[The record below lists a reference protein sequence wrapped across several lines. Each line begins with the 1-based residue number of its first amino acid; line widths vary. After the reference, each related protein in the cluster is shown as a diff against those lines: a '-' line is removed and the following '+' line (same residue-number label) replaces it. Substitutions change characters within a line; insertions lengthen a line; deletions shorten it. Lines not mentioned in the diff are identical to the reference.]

1 MSLPTAP
8 RSRPRDRK
16 QQILAAAARQFWD
29 VGYHRVGMADIAATV
44 GISAGALYRHFRGK
58 QDLLVDVMREALDR
72 LDTVASRPADLDRTI
87 STLATLAL
95 ESREFGVLWDRDAVN
110 LPETERTALGKRLRK
125 ILQRTVSAVAAESG
139 LPADAARLRARAVH
153 AVLESPSY
161 HRTEVDQALL
171 ERVARAVAAVELPET
186 GSRAPAGGR
195 DPQRLSSRREAL
207 LAAAIRLFGERGYP
221 SVSMTDIGTA
231 AGIAG
236 PSVYNHFSSKNE
248 LLTGVLNRGTEVL
261 WLGLHRALAAADGP
275 LDALGHVMRSYAV
288 FATENPAIIS
298 VLLAEVINL
307 PEEQRE
313 AYRRVQQ
320 EYVAEWVTLVL
331 RAHPGIPETEAR
343 VRVHAALG
351 VANTLSRTNR
361 AALADE
367 ITALGRATFTHS

>member
-1 MSLPTAP
+1 MTAP

-29 VGYHRVGMADIAATV
+29 VGYHRVGMADIAAAV

-72 LDTVASRPADLDRTI
+72 LDTLASRPADLDRTI
-87 STLATLAL
+87 SAL
-95 ESREFGVLWDRDAVN
+95 STVALDSREFGVLWDRDAVN
-110 LPETERTALGKRLRK
+110 LPEAERTALVKRLRK
-125 ILQRTVSAVAAESG
+125 IMQRTISAVAASG
-139 LPADAARLRARAVH
+139 FPGDSARVRARAMH

-161 HRTEVDQALL
+161 HRTEVDRALL
-171 ERVARAVAAVELPET
+171 ERIARAVAVAEVPET
-186 GSRAPAGGR
+186 DSRAPAGGR

-207 LAAAIRLFGERGYP
+207 LAAATRLFGERGYP

-236 PSVYNHFSSKNE
+236 PSVYNHFASKNE
-248 LLTGVLNRGTEVL
+248 LLTGVLNRGNEVL
-261 WLGLHRALAAADGP
+261 WLGLHRALAVADGP
-275 LDALGHVMRSYAV
+275 LDALGHATASYAV

-313 AYRRVQQ
+313 SYRRVQR
-320 EYVAEWVTLVL
+320 EYVAEWVTLLL
-331 RAHPGIPETEAR
+331 RAHPEMPETEAR

-351 VANTLSRTNR
+351 VANTLSRTAPTPP
-361 AALADE
+361 AAE
-367 ITALGRATFTHS
+367 ITAFGRAAFTP

>member
-29 VGYHRVGMADIAATV
+29 VGYHRVGMADIAAAV

-72 LDTVASRPADLDRTI
+72 LDIVASRPADLDRTI
-87 STLATLAL
+87 TTLATLAL

-110 LPETERTALGKRLRK
+110 LPEAERTALRKRLRK
-125 ILQRTVSAVAAESG
+125 ILQRTVSAVAASG
-139 LPADAARLRARAVH
+139 IPADAARLRAQAVH

-161 HRTEVDQALL
+161 HRTEVDRALL
-171 ERVARAVAAVELPET
+171 ERVARAVAVAELPET

-195 DPQRLSSRREAL
+195 HPQRLSSRREAL

-248 LLTGVLNRGTEVL
+248 LLTGVLNRGNEVL
-261 WLGLHRALAAADGP
+261 WLGLHQALAAADGP
-275 LDALGHVMRSYAV
+275 LDALGHAMRSYAV

-313 AYRRVQQ
+313 AYRRVQR
-320 EYVAEWVTLVL
+320 EYVAEWVALVL

-351 VANTLSRTNR
+351 VANSLSRTTR
-361 AALADE
+361 AALANE
-367 ITALGRATFTHS
+367 ITTLGRATLTR